1 MASRSQSSVGTTV
14 ELRTV
19 FDHKE
24 DVRIDQNDPETEER
38 EDDDEEEEED
48 INTDQNGPETEKE
61 RIGDDDASAADDDKE
76 DVSTDQNDPDD
87 DPGPEEQRDD
97 AVKHVVHRSSVDIQ

>member
-24 DVRIDQNDPETEER
+24 DVRTDQNDPETEKER
-38 EDDDEEEEED
+38 EDDDEEED
-48 INTDQNGPETEKE
+48 INTDQNGPEREKE
-61 RIGDDDASAADDDKE
+61 RIGDAAAADDDDDKE

-87 DPGPEEQRDD
+87 NPGPEEQRND
-97 AVKHVVHRSSVDIQ
+97 AVKHVVHGSSVDIQ